1 VTRALLITNPF
12 AARAHGRAVT
22 TIRDILQGGGWS
34 VEVRSTAGP
43 GDARR
48 IAEESRAIG
57 FDVVVSHGGDG
68 TAMQVAAGIAGTATA
83 LGLVPGGTG
92 NVLAGNLHL
101 PRSTAGAARALLKAR
116 REPIDLGVV
125 ERADGPHYFA
135 VGAGTGFDAQLMA
148 DTGLQE
154 KRRWKLGA
162 YVARAALTLTS
173 VRSAPHRV
181 TVDGTAHDVRAA
193 MLLVLNCGRL
203 PPGFLTLRSNLVPDD
218 GWLDVVALDADGA
231 FQSASA
237 VIELL
242 LSNGKVDGK
251 GRRVWWARGRSVR
264 VEVPEGTPRPVQLDG
279 EVTGTTP
286 FEARLLPGALA
297 VLVGPGFKAHRG

>member
-1 VTRALLITNPF
+1 MTRALLITNPL
-12 AARAHGRAVT
+12 AARAHARAVT

-34 VEVRSTAGP
+34 VDVRSTNGP

-48 IAEESRAIG
+48 IAEESRGMG
-57 FDVVVSHGGDG
+57 FDVLVSHGGDG
-68 TAMQVAAGIAGTATA
+68 TAMQVAAGIAGTGIA

-92 NVLAGNLHL
+92 NVLAGNLRL
-101 PRSTAGAARALLKAR
+101 PRSTASAARALLKAR
-116 REPIDLGVV
+116 SKTIDLGVV

-135 VGAGTGFDAQLMA
+135 VTAGTGFDAQLMA

-162 YVARAALTLTS
+162 YVARAALTLMS

-181 TVDGTAHDVRAA
+181 TVDGTVHEIRAA

-203 PPGFLTLRSNLVPDD
+203 PPGFLTLRSTLAPDD
-218 GWLDVVALDADGA
+218 GWLDVVALDADGV

-242 LSNGKVDGK
+242 LGNGKGGSK
-251 GRRVWWARGRSVR
+251 GRRVWWGRGRTIR
-264 VEVPEGTPRPVQLDG
+264 VEVPEGASRPVQLDG

-286 FEARLLPGALA
+286 FEARLMPGGLA
-297 VLVGPGFKAHRG
+297 VLVGAGFKAHHG